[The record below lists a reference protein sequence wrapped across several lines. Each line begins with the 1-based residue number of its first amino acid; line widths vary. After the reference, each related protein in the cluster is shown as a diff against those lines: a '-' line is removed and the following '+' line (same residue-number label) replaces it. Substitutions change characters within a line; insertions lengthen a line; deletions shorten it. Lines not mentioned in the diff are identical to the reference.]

1 MNTKSAL
8 FTNLII
14 LAVGILLIIYHN
26 SNVIS
31 TIIVITGVAF
41 IVASLFNL
49 VMLIKRNRSTNTS
62 PATQH
67 VNISIAYGII
77 ASLGGIGLGAWMAIS
92 PASLVSIVVYL
103 FAALLVIA
111 GLYNIIML
119 FLKHKLMPIPL
130 WLYILPALMAI
141 AGIVILCT
149 DIKTIESTAVLIT
162 GIATTAFAINR
173 FIEISKTDDA
183 HTQQ

>member
-1 MNTKSAL
+1 MNTKSTL
-8 FTNLII
+8 ITNLII

-49 VMLIKRNRSTNTS
+49 AMIIMRNHKTNATT
-62 PATQH
+62 PAQNN
-67 VNISIAYGII
+67 NISIAYGII
-77 ASLGGIGLGAWMAIS
+77 ASLGGIGLGTWMAIS
-92 PASLVSIVVYL
+92 PSSLVSIAVYL

-111 GLYNIIML
+111 GLYNIIIL
-119 FLKHKLMPIPL
+119 FLKHKSMAIPM
-130 WLYILPALMAI
+130 WLYIMPALMAI

-173 FIEISKTDDA
+173 FIELSKTDGA

>member
-8 FTNLII
+8 ITNLII

-49 VMLIKRNRSTNTS
+49 AMLIKRNRSTNAS

-67 VNISIAYGII
+67 VNTSIGII

-103 FAALLVIA
+103 FAALLVVA

-119 FLKHKLMPIPL
+119 FLKHKSMPIPL